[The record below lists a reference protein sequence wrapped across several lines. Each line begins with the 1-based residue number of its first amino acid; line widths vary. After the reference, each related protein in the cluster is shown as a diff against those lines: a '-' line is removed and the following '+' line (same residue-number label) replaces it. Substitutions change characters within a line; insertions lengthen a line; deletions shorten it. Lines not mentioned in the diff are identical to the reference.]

1 MKELILN
8 KTQTKTFAI
17 NLAKELLEAKTLC
30 LKGDL
35 GAGKT
40 FLSSEVIKFLI
51 DDSNANITS
60 PTFNIVNIYNN
71 KNGKS
76 IYHFDFYRLKHFEEL
91 ENIGFFDALFNHIC
105 IIEWWNVFESEL
117 KNYLQKAIF
126 LDILYLSNSKRK
138 FIYVK

>member
-8 KTQTKTFAI
+8 KTQTKTFAV
-17 NLAKELLEAKTLC
+17 NLAKELLEMQTLC

-40 FLSSEVIKFLI
+40 FLSSEMIKFLI
-51 DDSNANITS
+51 DDSDANITS
-60 PTFNIVNIYNN
+60 PTFNIVNIYTS

-76 IYHFDFYRLKHFEEL
+76 IYHFDFYRLKNFEEL
-91 ENIGFFDALFNHIC
+91 ENIGFFDALLNHIC